1 MITYRFLNIAFILS
15 FFTAPGLT
23 QETNLLDKVVA
34 KVGSEYILNSEVE
47 EEFSYASKQKPD
59 LGEDAKCSILE
70 NIIEQKVIIYQAK
83 LDSVEISEEEVETQL
98 DFRFDA
104 VLRQMNGDESFFKE
118 YYGATVAEMKERYRD
133 DQRQKLLAEKM
144 QFDLMS
150 SIEITPKEVEIF
162 FKTIPFDSLPY
173 FKSDIEFSEIVSTPT
188 VNEAEKVKAF
198 NKITDLR
205 KRIVEGKED
214 FATLASKYSQ
224 DPGSAVRGGDL
235 GFAKRG
241 AYVPEFEATVY
252 TLKKDEISEIIET
265 EYGYHIIQLME
276 RKGNSVKARHILIKP
291 EITSEDLAKTKSKLE
306 EVKKWIESD
315 SISFEKAVK
324 DYSLKTLPSY
334 SNSGRVKNFNN
345 GSTFFAADELDADT
359 YFALF
364 DLKPNQLSKVENFT
378 LPSGEKA
385 FRLLK
390 LNSISKP
397 HKANLKED
405 YHKIATFAKESKKME
420 YFYNW
425 IQERKKEIYIYID
438 PMYISCINFEKYKS
452 K

>member
-1 MITYRFLNIAFILS
+1 MITFRFLPFIL
-15 FFTAPGLT
+15 FFFLLT
-23 QETNLLDKVVA
+23 ESGFSQDTNLLDKVVA
-34 KVGSEYILNSEVE
+34 KVGSEYILSSEVE

-59 LGEDAKCSILE
+59 LGDDAKCSILE

-83 LDSVEISEEEVETQL
+83 LDSIEITDEEVETQL

-104 VLRQMNGDESFFKE
+104 VLRQMNGDESFFKD
-118 YYGATVAEMKERYRD
+118 YYGATVSEMKERYRD
-133 DQRQKLLAEKM
+133 DQKQKLLAEKM
-144 QFDLMS
+144 QYDLMS

-162 FKTIPFDSLPY
+162 FKTIPVDSLPY
-173 FKSDIEFSEIVSTPT
+173 FKSDIEYSEIVSKPI
-188 VNEAEKVKAF
+188 VNEEEKTKAF
-198 NKITDLR
+198 SKISELR
-205 KRIVEGKED
+205 NRIVEGKED
-214 FATLASKYSQ
+214 FAALATKYSQ

-252 TLKKDEISEIIET
+252 TLNKNEISEIIET

-291 EITSEDLAKTKSKLE
+291 EITSDDLMKTKSKLE
-306 EVKKWIESD
+306 EVKKWVESD

-334 SNSGRVKNFNN
+334 SNSGRVKNLNN

-359 YFALF
+359 YFSLF
-364 DLKPNQLSKVENFT
+364 DLKPNQLSKVDNFT
-378 LPSGEKA
+378 LPTGEKA

-390 LNSISKP
+390 LTTISKP

-405 YHKIATFAKESKKME
+405 YHKIATFAKESKKNGV
-420 YFYNW
+420 FL
-425 IQERKKEIYIYID
+425 QLDTRKKKRNIYIHR
-438 PMYISCINFEKYKS
+438 PNVRLMS
-452 K
+452 KF

>member
-1 MITYRFLNIAFILS
+1 LITYRFLNIAFILS